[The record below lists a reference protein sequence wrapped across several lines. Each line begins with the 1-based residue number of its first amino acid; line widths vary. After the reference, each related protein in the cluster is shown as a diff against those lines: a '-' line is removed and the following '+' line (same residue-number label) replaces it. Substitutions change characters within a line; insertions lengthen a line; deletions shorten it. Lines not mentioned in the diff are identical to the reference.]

1 MASAGDTGDGRET
14 SLKVRR
20 KPRQAELR
28 RPMCIDRSGGLRNGP
43 YFWNQRVEGY
53 DGIYIVVGFGNF
65 SEILN
70 FRIYFLFKNNSRKI
84 LKSYLSHEKSQ
95 KLEKF

>member
-1 MASAGDTGDGRET
+1 MASAGDAGDGRET
-14 SLKVRR
+14 SPKVCW

-28 RPMCIDRSGGLRNGP
+28 RPICVDRSGGSRNGP

-53 DGIYIVVGFGNF
+53 ASIYIVVWFGNF
-65 SEILN
+65 SKFLN
-70 FRIYFLFKNNSRKI
+70 FGIYFLFKNNSRKI